1 MVLSQ
6 VRQFFPSFT
15 WNDSLLLTPEFAQKI
30 ETTHTSVKD
39 YLGYLL
45 LDFALLDP
53 SLEEIPFGWAFQFSE
68 DISLKEAFNS
78 IVKKEMKYS
87 DKKLQQHRAK
97 TLSAFAAVKEG
108 DGEQIYEG

>member
-1 MVLSQ
+1 
-6 VRQFFPSFT
+6 
-15 WNDSLLLTPEFAQKI
+15 
-30 ETTHTSVKD
+30 
-39 YLGYLL
+39 
-45 LDFALLDP
+45 
-53 SLEEIPFGWAFQFSE
+53 
-68 DISLKEAFNS
+68 LKEAFNS